1 MKLPA
6 TLLAA
11 ALSLIPVSL
20 WAEDDPVVVELF
32 TSQGCSSCP
41 PADRLLKRLTERGDV
56 IALALHVDYW
66 DYIGW
71 VDEFADPAFTKR
83 QKRYAKA
90 AGRHMIYTPQMI
102 VNGLDDLVGAHDL
115 KLTDLIAAHKEKPAR
130 ARVRLAENDTEL
142 TITIAAHKEK
152 PARARV
158 SLAENDTELTITIAP
173 LSGPL
178 KGPFDVHLVTYEPEQ
193 TVKIKKGENA
203 GLSLDYVNVVTS
215 WTQVGTWDGQG
226 ETVMETDLGGP
237 LPTVVMVQETGPG
250 EILAAAVAD

>member
-1 MKLPA
+1 MNMKLPA

-115 KLTDLIAAHKEKPAR
+115 KLTDLIAAHKEKPPR
-130 ARVRLAENDTEL
+130 ARIN
-142 TITIAAHKEK
+142 
-152 PARARV
+152 
-158 SLAENDTELTITIAP
+158 LAENDTELTITIAP
-173 LSGPL
+173 VSGPL
-178 KGPFDVHLVTYEPEQ
+178 TGPFDIHLVTYEPEQ

-215 WTQVGTWDGQG
+215 WTHVGTWDGQG
-226 ETVMETDLGGP
+226 ETVIETDLGGP
-237 LPTVVMVQETGPG
+237 LPTVVMVQESGPG

>member
-130 ARVRLAENDTEL
+130 ARV
-142 TITIAAHKEK
+142 
-152 PARARV
+152 

-173 LSGPL
+173 LAGPL